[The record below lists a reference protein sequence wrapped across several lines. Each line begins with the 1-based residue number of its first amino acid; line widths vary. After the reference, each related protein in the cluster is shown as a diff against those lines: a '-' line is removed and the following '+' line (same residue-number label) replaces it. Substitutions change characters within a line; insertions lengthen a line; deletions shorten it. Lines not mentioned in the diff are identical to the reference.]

1 MDLCKHFVNSTQ
13 KVSELKPN
21 GMNYPIFLSIVNT
34 IQSDVESKHIQTES
48 FRTWQDN
55 TIFAT
60 GLELNII
67 LGKNS
72 PYIKKLSINFDWDQY
87 REFILAKQLNGLDS
101 HPLLDVDELKKA
113 KTKPTIDVELMWTF
127 SPEHCQPNLKEVKG
141 NYRMDFASHWMD
153 LISKR
158 IHANFG
164 HQTNITR
171 WHVEIEGDSDGKYL
185 SNIQLISYFQF
196 DLGNTK
202 DMQDLQ
208 SFVQKSL
215 KSLLV
220 RSSRVVKISEA
231 LIEQSINSVTN

>member
-1 MDLCKHFVNSTQ
+1 MNSTP
-13 KVSELKPN
+13 KVSELKSTR
-21 GMNYPIFLSIVNT
+21 MNYPIFLSIVNT
-34 IQSDVESKHIQTES
+34 IQSDVESKHIETES

-60 GLELNII
+60 GLELNIN
-67 LGKNS
+67 LERNTR
-72 PYIKKLSINFDWDQY
+72 YLKKLSINFDWDQY
-87 REFILAKQLNGLDS
+87 REFILADQLNGLDS
-101 HPLLDVDELKKA
+101 HPLLDVDELKQA

-127 SPEHCQPNLKEVKG
+127 NPENCQPNFKERKG
-141 NYRMDFASHWMD
+141 NYRTDFASQWMD
-153 LISKR
+153 IISKR

-164 HQTNITR
+164 PQTNVTR
-171 WHVEIEGDSDGKYL
+171 WHVEIEGDSEGKYL

-196 DLGNTK
+196 DLSKTI

-208 SFVQKSL
+208 IFVQKSL

-231 LIEQSINSVTN
+231 LIEHSINSVTD